1 MKKVVGILILITVLI
16 SCGSKSK
23 INENIDSCS
32 LSLTND
38 SLVFHLD
45 NSTNVLAKTLYTF
58 TDEQG
63 TEYFTFQNGEENEI
77 LIFDMKSRQLL
88 KKIKVDYEGADAYT
102 RNFRHNY
109 LYPIKRL

>member
-1 MKKVVGILILITVLI
+1 MSKFMKTTISLIVLITVLI
-16 SCGSKSK
+16 SCGSRSK
-23 INENIDSCS
+23 INEDIDSCS

-58 TDEQG
+58 TDEEG

-77 LIFDMKSRQLL
+77 LIL
-88 KKIKVDYEGADAYT
+88 T
-102 RNFRHNY
+102 
-109 LYPIKRL
+109 